1 MPVMQKLESLLEIRE
16 AAEYVFN
23 GLLCGCIQMS
33 FEAGRAHRALVDRFF
48 LEHSD
53 GADRGQ
59 YEEARLDIFHFIRLI
74 DRAIE
79 EQGRG

>member
-1 MPVMQKLESLLEIRE
+1 MQKLESLLEIRE

-33 FEAGRAHRALVDRFF
+33 FEAGRAHLALVDRFF

-53 GADRGQ
+53 GAERGQ
-59 YEEARLDIFHFIRLI
+59 YEEARPDIFHFIRLI